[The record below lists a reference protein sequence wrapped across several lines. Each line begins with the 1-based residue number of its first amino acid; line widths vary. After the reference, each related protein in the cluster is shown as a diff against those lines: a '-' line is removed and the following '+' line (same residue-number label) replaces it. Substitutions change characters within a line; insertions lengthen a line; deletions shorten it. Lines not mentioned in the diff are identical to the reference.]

1 MAVVYLAHDHHLDRF
16 VAIKVLSANWSHGLG
31 TDRFQREIALMARLV
46 HPGIVALFDSGEVDG
61 RIFYVM
67 PFVAGET
74 LRDRL
79 TRTGRMPLEEV
90 ATLGADIAEALAYA
104 HGLGIVHRDVKP
116 ENIFSVSG
124 RALLADFG
132 IARLADPAGGS
143 ALTTAGVVVGTL
155 SYMSP
160 EQATADA
167 GVDGRS
173 DLYSLG
179 CVLYELLTGQVP
191 FVAATPLA
199 IMAKHMTESPRPPST
214 QGVGVPAAMDAII
227 MQLLAKDPDERPRH
241 AGEVALALRAMAQ
254 RPAMASPRALTPDP
268 APATAGERPAEA
280 VNEVDRLIAEGKRAF
295 RLYSPQAGARARTHL
310 DEARAYL
317 TRALALDPRNAHG
330 LSMMGNWHFV
340 AGISGLL
347 DREEAFARGR
357 ELILAALAADDR
369 IAEVQ
374 CSMAKLALYYDDDF
388 HAAAR
393 HVERAIQLDPFD
405 REALRLQS
413 IVFKILGRTEDAV
426 RAAQAATERAP
437 REPVTW
443 NSLGDAL
450 LAAGRNAEAVD
461 ALKRA
466 ISLQSGYGPALER
479 LEIARARLGSHE
491 LALEIRSS
499 RIRLSGDRERAE
511 LLDREAVEVGAAD
524 ALQRDL
530 RRELGVLLAEAAR
543 SDPFAEYFTT
553 RTTAD
558 RIVMV
563 CVELGEWQAAMDWV
577 EQSYQ
582 RRPGRLRRLLT
593 ELPFDRR
600 ALAVDPRYAR
610 LLRVAGLEEL
620 I

>member
-1 MAVVYLAHDHHLDRF
+1 
-16 VAIKVLSANWSHGLG
+16 
-31 TDRFQREIALMARLV
+31 
-46 HPGIVALFDSGEVDG
+46 
-61 RIFYVM
+61 
-67 PFVAGET
+67 
-74 LRDRL
+74 
-79 TRTGRMPLEEV
+79 
-90 ATLGADIAEALAYA
+90 
-104 HGLGIVHRDVKP
+104 
-116 ENIFSVSG
+116 
-124 RALLADFG
+124 
-132 IARLADPAGGS
+132 
-143 ALTTAGVVVGTL
+143 
-155 SYMSP
+155 
-160 EQATADA
+160 
-167 GVDGRS
+167 
-173 DLYSLG
+173 
-179 CVLYELLTGQVP
+179 
-191 FVAATPLA
+191 
-199 IMAKHMTESPRPPST
+199 
-214 QGVGVPAAMDAII
+214 
-227 MQLLAKDPDERPRH
+227 
-241 AGEVALALRAMAQ
+241 
-254 RPAMASPRALTPDP
+254 
-268 APATAGERPAEA
+268 
-280 VNEVDRLIAEGKRAF
+280 
-295 RLYSPQAGARARTHL
+295 
-310 DEARAYL
+310 
-317 TRALALDPRNAHG
+317 
-330 LSMMGNWHFV
+330 MMGNWHFV
-340 AGISGLL
+340 AGISGLM

-388 HAAAR
+388 HATAR
-393 HVERAIQLDPFD
+393 HVERAIQLDPFH

-413 IVFKILGRTEDAV
+413 IVFKILGRTDDAV
-426 RAAQAATERAP
+426 RAAQAATEQAP

-479 LEIARARLGSHE
+479 LEIARGRLGEHD

-499 RIRLSGDRERAE
+499 RIRLSGNRERAD
-511 LLDREAVEVGAAD
+511 LLDREAQEVGAAD

-530 RRELGVLLAEAAR
+530 RRELSALLEEAAR

-563 CVELGEWQAAMDWV
+563 CVELGEWQMAMDWV
-577 EQSYQ
+577 EQSFQ

-600 ALAVDPRYAR
+600 ALAIEPRYAR

>member
-1 MAVVYLAHDHHLDRF
+1 MAVVYRAHDHHLDRF
-16 VAIKVLSANWSHGLG
+16 VAIKVLSADWSRGVG

-61 RIFYVM
+61 RLYYVM
-67 PFVAGET
+67 PLVTGET

-79 TRTGRMPLEEV
+79 TRTGRIPVEE
-90 ATLGADIAEALAYA
+90 AAALGADIAEALAYA

-124 RALLADFG
+124 RAVLADFG
-132 IARLADPAGGS
+132 IARVDGPADRG

-160 EQATADA
+160 EQASADA
-167 GVDGRS
+167 GMDGRS

-179 CVLYELLTGQVP
+179 CVLYELLTGTAP

-199 IMAKHMTESPRPPST
+199 IMAKHLTEAPSPPSSH
-214 QGVGVPAAMDAII
+214 GVTLPPAMDAIL
-227 MQLLAKDPDERPRH
+227 MQLLAKDPSDRPAH
-241 AGEVALALRAMAQ
+241 AGSVALALRALSQQATTAS
-254 RPAMASPRALTPDP
+254 RPAQPPNHAATPRGAGPDG
-268 APATAGERPAEA
+268 AVGEA
-280 VNEVDRLIAEGKRAF
+280 DRLIAEGQRAF
-295 RLYSPQAGARARTHL
+295 RLYSPQEGARARTHL
-310 DEARAYL
+310 DEARTYL
-317 TRALALDPRNAHG
+317 TRALALEPRNALG

-340 AGISGLL
+340 AGISGLMG
-347 DREEAFARGR
+347 REEAFARGR

-369 IAEVQ
+369 LAEVQ

-388 HAAAR
+388 HATAR
-393 HVERAIQLDPFD
+393 HVERAIQLDPFH

-413 IVFKILGRTEDAV
+413 IVFKILGRTDDAV
-426 RAAQAATERAP
+426 RAAQAATEQAP

-479 LEIARARLGSHE
+479 LEIARGRLGEHD

-499 RIRLSGDRERAE
+499 RIRLSGNRERAE
-511 LLDREAVEVGAAD
+511 LLDREAQEVGAAA

-530 RRELGVLLAEAAR
+530 RRELSALLEEAAR
-543 SDPFAEYFTT
+543 SDPFSEYFTT

-563 CVELGEWQAAMDWV
+563 CVELGEWQMAMDWV
-577 EQSYQ
+577 EQSFQ

-600 ALAVDPRYAR
+600 ALAVEPRYAR

>member
-1 MAVVYLAHDHHLDRF
+1 MAVVYRAHDHHLDRF
-16 VAIKVLSANWSHGLG
+16 VAIKVLSADWSRGVG

-61 RIFYVM
+61 RLFYVM
-67 PFVAGET
+67 PLVEGET

-79 TRTGRMPLEEV
+79 TRTGRIPAEEV
-90 ATLGADIAEALAYA
+90 AALGADIAEALAYA

-116 ENIFSVSG
+116 ENIFSVSN
-124 RALLADFG
+124 RAVLADFG
-132 IARLADPAGGS
+132 IARVGGLPEGS
-143 ALTTAGVVVGTL
+143 ALTTVGVVVGTL

-160 EQATADA
+160 EQATADSA
-167 GVDGRS
+167 VDGRS

-179 CVLYELLTGQVP
+179 CVLYELLTGTVP

-199 IMAKHMTESPRPPST
+199 VMAKHLMEAPRPPSAA
-214 QGVGVPAAMDAII
+214 GVELPAAMDAII
-227 MQLLAKDPDERPRH
+227 MQLLAKDPAERPGH
-241 AGEVALALRAMAQ
+241 AGSVALALRALSQ
-254 RPAMASPRALTPDP
+254 RPGATSVPALTPGQVLASRGDS
-268 APATAGERPAEA
+268 PAEA
-280 VNEVDRLIAEGKRAF
+280 TNEVDRLIAEGKRAF
-295 RLYSPQAGARARTHL
+295 RLYSPGEGAKARTRL
-310 DEARAYL
+310 DEAKAYL
-317 TRALALDPRNAHG
+317 TRALALDPRSAHG

-340 AGISGLL
+340 AGISGLM

-413 IVFKILGRTEDAV
+413 IVFKILGRTDDAV
-426 RAAQAATERAP
+426 RAAQAATEQAP

-443 NSLGDAL
+443 NALGDAL

-479 LEIARARLGSHE
+479 LEIARGRLGEHD

-499 RIRLSGDRERAE
+499 RIRLSGNRERAD
-511 LLDREAVEVGAAD
+511 LLDREAQEVGAA
-524 ALQRDL
+524 AAIQRDL
-530 RRELGVLLAEAAR
+530 RRELSVLFQEAAR

-563 CVELGEWQAAMDWV
+563 CVELGEWQTAMDWV
-577 EQSYQ
+577 EQSFQ

-600 ALAVDPRYAR
+600 ALAVEPRYAR